1 MEMNYHLL
9 FKILLVGDVEVR
21 RSALPHP
28 TASETPSSTPN
39 IGVEFLKKTLEIG
52 EYKRWSCDTICAFIM
67 PLIMIYK
74 QLGNSGNCFALL
86 VVLFVFL
93 SVRITN
99 CPVMRKREYN
109 KTTVVNQTGGKL
121 VR

>member
-9 FKILLVGDVEVR
+9 FKILLVGDVEVG

-28 TASETPSSTPN
+28 TASETASSTPN

-52 EYKRWSCDTICAFIM
+52 KYNRWSCDTICAFIM

-74 QLGNSGNCFALL
+74 QLGNSGNYWCSTCSFICIFISSNNEL
-86 VVLFVFL
+86 
-93 SVRITN
+93 
-99 CPVMRKREYN
+99 PGYEE
-109 KTTVVNQTGGKL
+109 TG
-121 VR
+121 VQ

>member
-9 FKILLVGDVEVR
+9 FKILLVGDVEVG

-74 QLGNSGNCFALL
+74 QLGNSGNYFCSTCGFICIFISSNNEL
-86 VVLFVFL
+86 
-93 SVRITN
+93 
-99 CPVMRKREYN
+99 PGYEE
-109 KTTVVNQTGGKL
+109 TG
-121 VR
+121 VQ

>member
-9 FKILLVGDVEVR
+9 FKILLVGDVEVG

-52 EYKRWSCDTICAFIM
+52 KYKRWSCDTICAIIM

-74 QLGNSGNCFALL
+74 QLGNSDNYLCSTCSFICI
-86 VVLFVFL
+86 FISSNNEL
-93 SVRITN
+93 SGYEETRV
-99 CPVMRKREYN
+99 
-109 KTTVVNQTGGKL
+109 Q
-121 VR
+121 